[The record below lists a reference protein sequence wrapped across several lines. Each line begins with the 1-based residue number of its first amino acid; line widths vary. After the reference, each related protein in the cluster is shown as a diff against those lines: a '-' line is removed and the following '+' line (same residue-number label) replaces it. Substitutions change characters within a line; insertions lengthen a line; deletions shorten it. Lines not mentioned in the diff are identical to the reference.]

1 MKRGSRQVSYLDDVV
16 PRHEAIVALQVAVYD
31 WYCVGMEVAHAAADV
46 REHGQKRVLPRK
58 TNGLV
63 LEDITERSE
72 FHEFLQYA
80 QTPEGMWTWYV
91 DMEMERRET
100 KKRRRRGEEE
110 TKKRRRRDEEGDNS
124 VCVRGQIASVRI
136 CGAWWCAPLHSTHYI
151 LCYSYSVECT
161 ATVHTVYPVYVL
173 LYHVLLDTYPVSQH
187 APTSCTRLGCRSNI
201 INSISALNLF
211 TASSF
216 TSSASTRFNAHGV
229 PRHVAAYTCPRPP
242 CPIFFPTSTASNG
255 T

>member
-1 MKRGSRQVSYLDDVV
+1 MGGEGGGIHLYESEVKRGYNGGTTEVKRGVKRGSRQVSYLDDVV

-110 TKKRRRRDEEGDNS
+110 TKKRRRRDDDDEKKRIMRRE
-124 VCVRGQIASVRI
+124 CVR
-136 CGAWWCAPLHSTHYI
+136 CST
-151 LCYSYSVECT
+151 
-161 ATVHTVYPVYVL
+161 
-173 LYHVLLDTYPVSQH
+173 Q
-187 APTSCTRLGCRSNI
+187 
-201 INSISALNLF
+201 
-211 TASSF
+211 
-216 TSSASTRFNAHGV
+216 
-229 PRHVAAYTCPRPP
+229 
-242 CPIFFPTSTASNG
+242 
-255 T
+255 